1 MATGSTM
8 PKQSL
13 EVQKESEKRKAELIS
28 IEIRCGTH
36 ELPLRYKGGTPH
48 FKGLSRIYRSKT
60 EFFERNALRPL
71 SGGSEVEE
79 RDQAGG

>member
-13 EVQKESEKRKAELIS
+13 EVQKESQKRKAELIN
-28 IEIRCGTH
+28 IEIRCGVH

-48 FKGLSRIYRSKT
+48 FKGL
-60 EFFERNALRPL
+60 P
-71 SGGSEVEE
+71 
-79 RDQAGG
+79 